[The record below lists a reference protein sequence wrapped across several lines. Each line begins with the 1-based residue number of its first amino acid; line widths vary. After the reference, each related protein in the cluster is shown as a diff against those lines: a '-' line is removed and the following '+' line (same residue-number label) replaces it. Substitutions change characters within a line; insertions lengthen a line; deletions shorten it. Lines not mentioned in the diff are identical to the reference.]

1 MIKLIIVDDEI
12 LSRIGIK
19 TFIETDSEIEVAG
32 EFASADEALEFLRD
46 NKVDIVI
53 TDIEMSGMNG
63 LAFIEQIREKKYA
76 DGVIIISCHDDFQYA
91 QEAISKGTDSYLLKF
106 SLTPDLLTEE
116 IRNVYRKK
124 HISKKRNTSEIQQ
137 GINDYNYQ
145 VAVLKMIEPEDRKEM
160 LYAENG
166 RLVDTLEEL
175 MKDSM
180 SGKLFAPYNRE
191 IFILFSHEKRV
202 PEEKC
207 ERRVLDELNALDKEI
222 SRSIPIAYTWGVS
235 RVFEKLQDI
244 RANYKEALEAA
255 LKYYFYPDIRCFSVS
270 KYKCRNEGCLQA
282 FNIAL
287 SSNSEEF
294 RQRLHSLLE
303 QAKRENWVLKSFR
316 EQMIDVF
323 NHVTYRLME
332 QMHSKEKFFD
342 LWQKNL
348 PYISL
353 INDSENIVQL
363 EEELVNGY
371 NRFLEDKQKY
381 LSEVELEPA
390 LQYMEEHLTEQ
401 VTVAQMADLCCM
413 SVATFCRKFKDS
425 KNQTMV
431 EYINE
436 KRIEKVKYYLDRTDF
451 SLTEIAE
458 MTGFSNDN
466 YLSRVFKKITGQ
478 TVRDYKDNKIL
489 NTPRRK

>member
-12 LSRIGIK
+12 LSRIGIR
-19 TFIETDSEIEVAG
+19 TFVETDPEMEVAG
-32 EFASADEALEFLRD
+32 EFASADEALEFLCD

-63 LAFIEQIREKKYA
+63 LAFIEQIREKHYA

-106 SLTPDLLTEE
+106 SLTQDSLTQE

-124 HISKKRNTSEIQQ
+124 HITKKRSTSEIQT
-137 GINDYNYQ
+137 GFHDYNYQ
-145 VAVLKMIEPEDRKEM
+145 VAVLKIIEQEDRKEV
-160 LYAENG
+160 LYTENS

-175 MKDSM
+175 LKDSK

-191 IFILFSHEKRV
+191 IFILFSHEKGV
-202 PEEKC
+202 SEEMC
-207 ERRVLDELNALDKEI
+207 ERKVLEELSALDKKTGGSI
-222 SRSIPIAYTWGVS
+222 SDVYTWGIS
-235 RVFEKLQDI
+235 GVFEKLQDI
-244 RANYKEALEAA
+244 RVNYKAALEAS
-255 LKYYFYPDIRCFSVS
+255 LMYYFYPDIRYFSVL
-270 KYKCRNEGCLQA
+270 KYKCQNEGCLQG
-282 FNIAL
+282 FHIAL
-287 SSNSEEF
+287 SSDSEEF
-294 RQRLHSLLE
+294 RQSLHSLLE
-303 QAKRENWVLKSFR
+303 KAKSENRSLKNFR

-332 QMHSKEKFFD
+332 QMYSKEKFFY

-348 PYISL
+348 PFISL

-371 NRFLEDKQKY
+371 ERFLEDKQRY

-401 VTVAQMADLCCM
+401 VTVAQMAELCCM
-413 SVATFCRKFKDS
+413 SVATFSRKFKDS
-425 KNQTMV
+425 KKQTMV
-431 EYINE
+431 EYLNE
-436 KRIEKVKYYLDRTDF
+436 KRIEKVKHYLNATDF

-458 MTGFSNDN
+458 ITGFSNDN
-466 YLSRVFKKITGQ
+466 YLSRVFKKVTGQ
-478 TVRDYKDNKIL
+478 TVRDYKENKIL
-489 NTPRRK
+489 NITRK